1 ESLRSE
7 KLESIGVLAGGI
19 AHDFNNLLGIVIGNL
34 EMAERVLDSN
44 VKARTYISAATK
56 ASRRAAELTQ
66 QLLTFSKGGDPIKK
80 LSDLKEVVRESAEFV
95 LHGTSV
101 VLSFESSCDEA
112 LVAEIDSGQIGQVV
126 QNIIINARQAMGDGG
141 RITVSARNCENCQ
154 DLKRCVHLSIRDD
167 GPGIAPDILDKIFDP
182 YFTTKEKG
190 SGLGL
195 AICHSVIKKHG
206 GILSVVSELEAG
218 TEFTIKLPVSEVGK
232 TKAVAPAKRATV
244 AAQKNFKILIMD
256 DEEMIRELAT
266 EMLSFIGHQVTTVRD
281 GQEAVENYRNAMD
294 SEKPFDLV
302 ILDLTVPGGM
312 GGKEA
317 AELLLQLDPK
327 ARIIV
332 SSGYS
337 NDPVMAE
344 YEQYGFVATISKPYD
359 VNGLERILENALH
372 SSGTNSS

>member
-1 ESLRSE
+1 
-7 KLESIGVLAGGI
+7 
-19 AHDFNNLLGIVIGNL
+19 
-34 EMAERVLDSN
+34 MAPE
-44 VKARTYISAATK
+44 
-56 ASRRAAELTQ
+56 
-66 QLLTFSKGGDPIKK
+66 
-80 LSDLKEVVRESAEFV
+80 
-95 LHGTSV
+95 
-101 VLSFESSCDEA
+101 
-112 LVAEIDSGQIGQVV
+112 VAE
-126 QNIIINARQAMGDGG
+126 
-141 RITVSARNCENCQ
+141 
-154 DLKRCVHLSIRDD
+154 
-167 GPGIAPDILDKIFDP
+167 KIFDP
-182 YFTTKEKG
+182 YFSTRTEG

-195 AICHSVIKKHG
+195 AICHSILEKHDG
-206 GILSVVSELEAG
+206 RISVSSTPGKG
-218 TEFTIKLPVSEVGK
+218 TTFTILLPVGGQDVVQVPPENKSVPPGQ
-232 TKAVAPAKRATV
+232 AR
-244 AAQKNFKILIMD
+244 ILLMD